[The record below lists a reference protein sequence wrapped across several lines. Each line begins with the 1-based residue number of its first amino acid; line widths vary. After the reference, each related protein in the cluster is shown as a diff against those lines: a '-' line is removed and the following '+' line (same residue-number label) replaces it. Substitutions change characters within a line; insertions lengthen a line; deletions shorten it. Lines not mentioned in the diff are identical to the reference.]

1 VGPSSLSRSVQLLV
15 YRTRNKQ
22 LQKKIRYTSGDV
34 LRALRPLPSSSFL
47 RGQRKMLLRTLKPL
61 KASYDK
67 PLSQSEPTLSQ
78 DQAAGHVTSILSDP
92 TIG

>member
-1 VGPSSLSRSVQLLV
+1 
-15 YRTRNKQ
+15 
-22 LQKKIRYTSGDV
+22 
-34 LRALRPLPSSSFL
+34 
-47 RGQRKMLLRTLKPL
+47 MLLRTLKPL